1 MSENSRG
8 STIGLRTHPANAIR
22 TRFREL
28 RQTESGS
35 AIVLLAAAIAAFIWV
50 NTNQSSYDSFWSTQF
65 SIHVGSSGVAQ
76 DIRGWVNSGLMAL
89 FFFVVGLE
97 ARREFDMGELRER
110 RRLVLPV
117 LAGLGGMAL
126 PIFIYLMITAGHHSG
141 RGWATVMSTDTAF
154 ALGILALVGPRFSD
168 RLRAFLL
175 TMVVA
180 DDIVSLV
187 VIVVVYTYKVNLAA
201 LIASVAILGVV
212 LLIRAFRVHRG
223 SIYAI
228 FGVALWLAT
237 FKSGVDP
244 VVVGLFMGLLAVAYP
259 ASRTDL
265 ERATEQ
271 FQLFREQPTAELA
284 RQARVELKS
293 AISPNDRLQQLFHSW
308 TSYLIVPIFALA
320 NAGIPVSRE
329 FLSRAITSPITL
341 GILIGLVIGKPL
353 GITLTSWIATRLT
366 GGRLRPA
373 VGWASVAG
381 GGAIAGIGF
390 TVSLLI
396 ASLAFQGERLNEAKV
411 GILVAGLVASTCTW
425 FVFWATDKL
434 PSSVRFRA
442 LFGNASQLLDL
453 ADEVDIEYD
462 HLRGPKD
469 ARITL
474 VEYGDLECP
483 YCGQAESV
491 IRELL
496 ADFGDLRYVW
506 RHMPLKDV
514 HPHAQLAAEAT
525 EAAAAQGTFWE
536 MHDLLIANQDQL
548 TMPDIMRFADSLG
561 LDIDRFSDDLRM
573 GVGAERIAAD
583 VKGADRSGVSG
594 TPTFFINGRRH
605 YGSFGIAALTEAVRS
620 AHAVSQ
626 SDEHK

>member
-8 STIGLRTHPANAIR
+8 TSTRLRSHRESGIGARI
-22 TRFREL
+22 REL
-28 RQTESGS
+28 RQADSGS
-35 AIVLLAAAIAAFIWV
+35 AIVLLVAAVAAFVWV
-50 NTNQSSYDSFWSTQF
+50 NTNQASYDSFWSTQI
-65 SIHVGSSGVAQ
+65 SIHIGNSGVAQ
-76 DIRGWVNSGLMAL
+76 DLRGWVNSGLMAL
-89 FFFVVGLE
+89 FFFVVGLQ
-97 ARREFDMGELRER
+97 ARREFDIGELRER
-110 RRLVLPV
+110 RRLILPV

-126 PIFIYLMITAGHHSG
+126 PVFIYLIITAGHHSG
-141 RGWATVMSTDTAF
+141 RGWAMVMSTDTAF
-154 ALGILALVGPRFSD
+154 ALGMLTIVGPRFSD

-180 DDIVSLV
+180 DDMVSLV
-187 VIVVVYTYKVNLAA
+187 VIALIYTHKVNVAA
-201 LIASVAILGVV
+201 SIASVAILGVV
-212 LLIRAFRVHRG
+212 LLVRSFRIHRG

-228 FGVALWLAT
+228 LGVGLWLAT
-237 FKSGVDP
+237 FKSGIDP
-244 VVVGLFMGLLAVAYP
+244 IVVGLVMGLLAVAYP

-320 NAGIPVSRE
+320 NAGIPLSHK
-329 FLSRAITSPITL
+329 FLSGAITSPITL

-353 GITLTSWIATRLT
+353 GITLTSWIATRLS

-373 VGWASVAG
+373 VGWASVVG
-381 GGAIAGIGF
+381 GGAIAGFGF

-411 GILVAGLVASTCTW
+411 GILGAGVLASMSTW
-425 FVFWATDKL
+425 LVFWATDKL
-434 PSSVRFRA
+434 PSSIRFRA
-442 LFGNASQLLDL
+442 LFGSEIQLLDL
-453 ADEVDIEYD
+453 ADAVDIEYD
-462 HLRGPKD
+462 HMRGPKD
-469 ARITL
+469 AHITL

-525 EAAAAQGTFWE
+525 EAAAAQGAFWE

-548 TMPDIMRFADSLG
+548 TMPDIMRFAEGLG
-561 LDIDRFSDDLRM
+561 LDTDRFAEDLRR
-573 GVGAERIAAD
+573 GVGTERIFTD
-583 VKGADRSGVSG
+583 IEGADRSGVSG
-594 TPTFFINGRRH
+594 TPTFFINGRRL

-620 AHAVSQ
+620 AHAVAQ
-626 SDEHK
+626 LDEHN

>member
-1 MSENSRG
+1 L
-8 STIGLRTHPANAIR
+8 GLRTHRRIGIR
-22 TRFREL
+22 IRFWEL
-28 RQTESGS
+28 RQSESGS
-35 AIVLLAAAIAAFIWV
+35 AIVLLAAAVAAFVWV
-50 NTNQSSYDSFWSTQF
+50 NTNQASYDSFWSTQI
-65 SIHVGSSGVAQ
+65 SIHVGNSGVAQ
-76 DIRGWVNSGLMAL
+76 DLRGWVNSGLMAL

-97 ARREFDMGELRER
+97 ARREFDIGELRER

-126 PIFIYLMITAGHHSG
+126 PVFIYLIITAGHHSG
-141 RGWATVMSTDTAF
+141 RGWAMVMSTDTAF
-154 ALGILALVGPRFSD
+154 ALGMLALVGPRFSD

-187 VIVVVYTYKVNLAA
+187 VIAVIYTHKVNVAA

-212 LLIRAFRVHRG
+212 LLFRAFRIHRG
-223 SIYAI
+223 STYAI
-228 FGVALWLAT
+228 LGVALWLAT

-244 VVVGLFMGLLAVAYP
+244 VVVGLSMGLLAVAYP

-284 RQARVELKS
+284 RQARVELKT

-341 GILIGLVIGKPL
+341 GIIFGLVIGKPF
-353 GITLTSWIATRLT
+353 GITLTSWIATRLS

-373 VGWASVAG
+373 VGWASVTG
-381 GGAIAGIGF
+381 GGVIAGIGF

-411 GILVAGLVASTCTW
+411 GILVAGLLASMSTW

-434 PSSVRFRA
+434 PSSIRSRA
-442 LFGNASQLLDL
+442 LFGSAIQLLDL
-453 ADEVDIEYD
+453 ADAVDVEYD
-462 HLRGPKD
+462 HMRGPRD
-469 ARITL
+469 GRVTL

-506 RHMPLKDV
+506 RHFPLKDV

-536 MHDLLIANQDQL
+536 MHDLLFANQDQL
-548 TMPDIMRFADSLG
+548 TMPHIMRFAESLG
-561 LDIDRFSDDLRM
+561 IDTHRFAEDLRQ

-583 VKGADRSGVSG
+583 VEGADRSGVSG

-620 AHAVSQ
+620 AHAVAQ
-626 SDEHK
+626 LDEHN